1 MLLPG
6 DNDLCLLAQTAHA
19 TALHQHFPWFWRI
32 TRRPPALSSIRK
44 RRTRAIAMPDM
55 AMITRQDDDTPRF
68 SGCLQQP
75 AQGANGFDGPG
86 IANLLGSAQAV
97 VNRIDHD
104 PYYFV
109 LL

>member
-6 DNDLCLLAQTAHA
+6 NNDLCLLVQTTHA
-19 TALHQHFPWFWRI
+19 TALHQHFPWSWRI

-55 AMITRQDDDTPRF
+55 AVITRQDDDTPRL
-68 SGCLQQP
+68 SGGLQQRT
-75 AQGANGFDGPG
+75 QGANGLDGPG
-86 IANLLGSAQAV
+86 IANLLGGAQAV

-104 PYYFV
+104 PYHFV